1 MSYKV
6 KKLLTRPTISLK
18 KLDAEC
24 YVKIESSMHE
34 GQEMKADKGSKEP
47 KKPAIVCDVINLET
61 GEAAQIVVG
70 AVIKSTLDAEY
81 PDEGYVGLC
90 FHIKNTGKKDIPGG
104 GSYNKFLIEEIEE
117 PAQDKKIAN
126 IKK

>member
-24 YVKIESSMHE
+24 YIKIESAMHE
-34 GQEMKADKGSKEP
+34 GQEMKADKSAKEP
-47 KKPAIVCDVINLET
+47 KKPAIVMDVINLET
-61 GEAAQIVVG
+61 GEAAQVVVG
-70 AVIKSTLDAEY
+70 TMIKSTLEAEY
-81 PDEGYVGLC
+81 AEDTYVGLC